1 MYIKH
6 VKVNTFC
13 GITERSVDLGKVN
26 YISGRKGCGKT
37 SFVEAI
43 QKGFTNKS
51 ERTEIIRHGEEEAT
65 IFIQTSNGLEIDRKI
80 RNGKADY
87 FKLRKP
93 GEAVPS
99 SEKFLKQYYNGDIF
113 KPLEFVSKN
122 PKEQAAIILNLLEI
136 PWTMDD
142 ISNWFGEIPDAV
154 NYEAHILQV
163 LGQIVAFYFEQRA
176 SINSEVVVLKAQIAG
191 YRNELPP
198 NYDGEE
204 WRLKK
209 VAEYYKAVHDA
220 GQVNKSIDNA
230 KTLIEGLQVR
240 YDVVTAE
247 GESEKQTK
255 LNEFNHKRN
264 EIKEFKS
271 FLAHKT
277 ENTVAVINGIEERK
291 AESKKSI
298 DFETRVSTANLT
310 ERYQEEA
317 KVLRGRFDADILA
330 LDDLNRDLLIATN
343 NELDEEKHDAK
354 AAITNYEKSLASKD
368 QELENINQT
377 EKQFLLSL
385 NEKVHE
391 RIKTE
396 DAKVGDARKTI
407 IDTVVIDIKPL
418 RLAADQVADMQS
430 YLRDFDLMT
439 SIIREK
445 LAPKEELSKTL
456 TQRIEK
462 GREMP
467 MELLKIAALPIPGI
481 TVDSNGNIRIG
492 ETLIDGLSEGEQLE
506 LAFRVAKAQA
516 GELKFICLDG
526 WNKINPSDREWIE
539 KEIVEDEFQ
548 YLVLETTDSEL
559 EIKIEGEIT
568 NG

>member
-113 KPLEFVSKN
+113 KPLEFVGKN

-136 PWTMDD
+136 PWTMED
-142 ISNWFGEIPDAV
+142 ISNWFSEIPDAV

-176 SINSEVVVLKAQIAG
+176 SINAEVVVLKAQIAG

-209 VAEYYKAVHDA
+209 VAEYYKTVHDSE
-220 GQVNKSIDNA
+220 QVNKSIDNA
-230 KTLIEGLQVR
+230 KTLIEGLEGRIATVK
-240 YDVVTAE
+240 AE
-247 GESEKQTK
+247 AETDKQIK
-255 LNEFNHKRN
+255 KNQMDQKRN
-264 EIKEFKS
+264 EIREF
-271 FLAHKT
+271 
-277 ENTVAVINGIEERK
+277 
-291 AESKKSI
+291 
-298 DFETRVSTANLT
+298 
-310 ERYQEEA
+310 
-317 KVLRGRFDADILA
+317 
-330 LDDLNRDLLIATN
+330 
-343 NELDEEKHDAK
+343 
-354 AAITNYEKSLASKD
+354 
-368 QELENINQT
+368 NQ
-377 EKQFLLSL
+377 FL
-385 NEKVHE
+385 NEKINKSTEIIEGIGERIKASDKSIVDERAINTARISAEYQKKRNGLKEQYDLDISELNTGTKRLANVAREALNDEETKSKEDVSKYRNSVMLKAQEYANIDQLEEQSLLSISEKADE

-396 DAKVGDARKTI
+396 DAKVGNARKTI
-407 IDTVVIDIKPL
+407 TNTIVIDIEPL

-430 YLRDFDLMT
+430 YLRDYDLMS

-467 MELLKIAALPIPGI
+467 KELLKIAALPIPGI
-481 TVDSNGNIRIG
+481 TVDSEGNIRIG

-539 KEIVEDEFQ
+539 REIVEDEFQ
-548 YLVLETTDSEL
+548 YLILETTEGEL
-559 EIKIEGEIT
+559 TVKIEGEIK
-568 NG
+568 

>member
-6 VKVNTFC
+6 VKINTFC

-37 SFVEAI
+37 SFVDAI

-65 IFIQTSNGLEIDRKI
+65 IFIQTDTGLEIDRKI

-113 KPLEFVSKN
+113 KPLEFVGKN

-136 PWTMDD
+136 PWTMED
-142 ISNWFGEIPDAV
+142 ISNWFSEIPDAV

-209 VAEYYKAVHDA
+209 VVEYYKTVHD
-220 GQVNKSIDNA
+220 GEQVNKSIDNA
-230 KTLIEGLQVR
+230 KTLIEGLEGRIATVK
-240 YDVVTAE
+240 AE
-247 GESEKQTK
+247 AETDKQIK
-255 LNEFNHKRN
+255 KNQMDQKRN
-264 EIKEFKS
+264 EIREF
-271 FLAHKT
+271 
-277 ENTVAVINGIEERK
+277 
-291 AESKKSI
+291 
-298 DFETRVSTANLT
+298 
-310 ERYQEEA
+310 
-317 KVLRGRFDADILA
+317 
-330 LDDLNRDLLIATN
+330 
-343 NELDEEKHDAK
+343 
-354 AAITNYEKSLASKD
+354 
-368 QELENINQT
+368 NQ
-377 EKQFLLSL
+377 FL
-385 NEKVHE
+385 NEKITKSTEIIEGIGERIKASDKSIMDQMKLNMAEKLAKYQAKLQELKDLYDSDISELDTGAKVVATIAKEALNSEEVKANEDISNYRNSLAAKSQEFANVDQLEEQSLLSIAEKADE

-407 IDTVVIDIKPL
+407 TDTIVIDIEHL

-430 YLRDFDLMT
+430 YLRDYDLMS

-467 MELLKIAALPIPGI
+467 KELLKIAALPIPGI
-481 TVDSNGNIRIG
+481 TVDSEGNIRIG

-539 KEIVEDEFQ
+539 REIVEDEFQ
-548 YLVLETTDSEL
+548 YLILETTEGEL
-559 EIKIEGEIT
+559 TVKIEGEIK
-568 NG
+568 